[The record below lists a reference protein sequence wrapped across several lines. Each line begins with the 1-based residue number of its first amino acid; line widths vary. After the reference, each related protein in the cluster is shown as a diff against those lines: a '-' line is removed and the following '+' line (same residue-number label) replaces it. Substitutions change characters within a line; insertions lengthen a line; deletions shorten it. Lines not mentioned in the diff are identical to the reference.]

1 MENLRGITTAR
12 APNVSLSS
20 PCLRPTSL
28 FRFFPVLN
36 GSTLAY
42 LFCFSRPSLVPR
54 KSCKSRLVP
63 QPGERLNGTKSSL
76 LLAAMPIAT
85 PAEKPV
91 IPGPVRAS
99 PSRYRPS
106 GGRPVG
112 QAPPPD
118 QTVTHHA
125 TPLRV
130 CRALLR
136 KALHWQTPKRIRAA
150 TEAHPKSRNTLLHK
164 AGTWQRNVACLRRS
178 RHRRNEKVSKWRA
191 FWKHRSPNCQTPK
204 RYR

>member
-1 MENLRGITTAR
+1 MLMHRDVGPDPWICGKPAWHNHPRRSEFLPVR
-12 APNVSLSS
+12 S
-20 PCLRPTSL
+20 PPPFDLP
-28 FRFFPVLN
+28 FPFFPCEERIDARLAFLSFVSILQSPAFSEIFTVLH
-36 GSTLAY
+36 
-42 LFCFSRPSLVPR
+42 
-54 KSCKSRLVP
+54 
-63 QPGERLNGTKSSL
+63 PGERLKGTKSSL

-118 QTVTHHA
+118 QTVTHHS

-130 CRALLR
+130 LKALLR
-136 KALHWQTPKRIRAA
+136 KPLSGRTPKLELSLIESQNSKPDRAY
-150 TEAHPKSRNTLLHK
+150 
-164 AGTWQRNVACLRRS
+164 AGMTPVKPFCYRSNVDR
-178 RHRRNEKVSKWRA
+178 K
-191 FWKHRSPNCQTPK
+191 PP
-204 RYR
+204 